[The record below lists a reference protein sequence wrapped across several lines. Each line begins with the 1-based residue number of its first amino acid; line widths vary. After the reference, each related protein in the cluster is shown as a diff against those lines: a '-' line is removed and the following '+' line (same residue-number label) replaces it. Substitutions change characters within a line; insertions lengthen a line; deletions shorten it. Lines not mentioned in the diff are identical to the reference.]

1 MVDQYKRKTGTI
13 QKVCL
18 IRPQI
23 NEDMQ
28 ELPDFSPK
36 MLLMLS
42 VTTVWNCFFWSSAC
56 ICLLLNMPIHTRTT
70 CQLCAISLASSSTT
84 PLIRTLQFS
93 QQQNVKY
100 GLTLI
105 SHYHLVLTRRTREAA
120 QQQFK
125 HIEQAIYGDRRV
137 DVVTEAA
144 SLTARY
150 CVCYLLKFSVLLYL
164 LSFNVTL
171 GSLLAL
177 R

>member
-1 MVDQYKRKTGTI
+1 MKICRNFLT
-13 QKVCL
+13 
-18 IRPQI
+18 
-23 NEDMQ
+23 
-28 ELPDFSPK
+28 FHPK
-36 MLLMLS
+36 CCSCFQLQLC
-42 VTTVWNCFFWSSAC
+42 VRNCFFWSSAC
-56 ICLLLNMPIHTRTT
+56 ICLLLNTPIHTRTT

-93 QQQNVKY
+93 QQKNVKC

-105 SHYHLVLTRRTREAA
+105 SHYHLVLTRRIPEAA

-125 HIEQAIYGDRRV
+125 HIEQAICGGRCV
-137 DVVTEAA
+137 EVVMEATC
-144 SLTARY
+144 LTARY
-150 CVCYLLKFSVLLYL
+150 CLCYLLKFRVLLHL